1 MKTSPYK
8 RDATHMHPITAA
20 TRHRPF
26 MFLKLLYLR
35 TAFPKKNC
43 NHPLQVLLSYSLSC
57 PVSLSSFLLLLTLVI
72 VELSLHVGAGKK
84 HIIAIIQVLSLTI
97 FSVQQMILAASAIDN
112 MDLADDRRIS
122 SNSCTFPSSLHPYR
136 LLRSSVRSR
145 GANPDLG

>member
-57 PVSLSSFLLLLTLVI
+57 PVSLSILLRLLTLVI

-84 HIIAIIQVLSLTI
+84 HIISIIQVLSLTFFL
-97 FSVQQMILAASAIDN
+97 FS
-112 MDLADDRRIS
+112 R
-122 SNSCTFPSSLHPYR
+122 
-136 LLRSSVRSR
+136 
-145 GANPDLG
+145 